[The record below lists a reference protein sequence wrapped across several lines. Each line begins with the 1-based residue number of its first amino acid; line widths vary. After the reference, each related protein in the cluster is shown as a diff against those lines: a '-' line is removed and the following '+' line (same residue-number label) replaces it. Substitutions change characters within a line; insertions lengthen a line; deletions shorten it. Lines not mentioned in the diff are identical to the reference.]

1 MRGALSAA
9 PQQQQGASCPSRGAH
24 RAMTVAR
31 PPAAVAA
38 AAAAKQSAAAGA
50 GSKQPLFRFG
60 LLSDVQYADKEDGA
74 SFHGTPR
81 YYRYALQ
88 QLDAAVN
95 AFRAADVAFCIHL
108 GDIIDYHN
116 SLLPDCEA
124 TGLSRSEK
132 ALREVLH
139 HFDRLARPTLHLLGN
154 HCLCNHP
161 REELNRRLQIS
172 SFQQGVVPHSY
183 YAFKP
188 APGWRF
194 LLLDGYDVSILG
206 WPPGHP
212 LHEQARA
219 LLEANNPNED
229 KNSGAGLVGPPRRF
243 VKFGGGLSAAQLA
256 WLQGQLE
263 EAAAAGERVVA
274 ACHLVFHPDTAPPT
288 CLLWNYEEVLQI
300 LQQYPGTVVATLAGH
315 AHQDG
320 FACDAA
326 GIRHRVCKA
335 VLETPPGRECYG
347 VVEVF
352 DDAIRIAGVDTFAS
366 EEWVLPPAPVSA
378 AAAAAAAAPAAGA
391 AAGAAGGA
399 GAPGAPVAVAAEAP
413 VT

>member
-1 MRGALSAA
+1 
-9 PQQQQGASCPSRGAH
+9 
-24 RAMTVAR
+24 MTVAH
-31 PPAAVAA
+31 PPPR
-38 AAAAKQSAAAGA
+38 AAAGKLAA
-50 GSKQPLFRFG
+50 GAEGAAGGKQPLFRFG

-88 QLDAAVN
+88 QLDAAVD
-95 AFRAADVAFCIHL
+95 AFRAAEVSFAIHL

-116 SLLPDCEA
+116 SLLPDCQA
-124 TGLSRSEK
+124 SGLSRSEK
-132 ALREVLH
+132 ALREVLR

-154 HCLCNHP
+154 HCLYNHP
-161 REELNRRLQIS
+161 REELNRRLKIS

-183 YAFKP
+183 YSFRP

-212 LHEQARA
+212 QHEQARA
-219 LLEANNPNED
+219 MLEANNPNED
-229 KNSGAGLVGPPRRF
+229 KNSGAGLVGPQRRF

-256 WLQGQLE
+256 WLQGQVE

-347 VVEVF
+347 IVEVF
-352 DDAIRIAGVDTFAS
+352 EDSIRINGVDTFAS
-366 EEWVLPPAPVSA
+366 EEWALPARR
-378 AAAAAAAAPAAGA
+378 AGA
-391 AAGAAGGA
+391 AEAAPGAVAAGPAGGA
-399 GAPGAPVAVAAEAP
+399 VAASTRVATSVEA
-413 VT
+413 